1 MDGDEAILK
10 PELADSH
17 AWDLVKHQI
26 DGGFGEGVT
35 DKLVGSLLPVTLK
48 HETSRSFYLVP
59 REWMDRYESDFG
71 PFTPQSLGTW
81 IGDLSSGRFTF
92 AISILDR
99 LVDLTKNLIV
109 VSRKGAEALTYG
121 RSILKHSVVET
132 GKDLKRGQYV
142 LVMNENRE
150 CLGLAVLS
158 VDTDKLRRLSPK
170 ELVAKNVMDVGWY
183 IRRFS

>member
-1 MDGDEAILK
+1 MK
-10 PELADSH
+10 PELADDH
-17 AWDLVKHQI
+17 DWGFVKQQI

-35 DKLVGSLLPVTLK
+35 DKLVSGLLPVTLK

-59 REWMDRYESDFG
+59 RDWMDHFENDLG
-71 PFTPQSLGTW
+71 PFTPQSLGIW
-81 IGDLSSGRFTF
+81 VGDLSPSRFTF

-99 LVDLTKNLIV
+99 LVGLTKNLIV
-109 VSRKGAEALTYG
+109 VSRQGAEALTYG
-121 RSILKHSVVET
+121 RSILKHSVMET
-132 GKDLKRGQYV
+132 GQDLKRGQYV
-142 LVMNENRE
+142 LVMNENGE

-158 VDTDKLRRLSPK
+158 VDTEKLHRLSPK